1 MEERKLFDIINKVID
16 EETKCLVGILC
27 KRIEVLE
34 KENSLSP
41 NLYKSL
47 TKENLYEYAR
57 RLKKLLDL
65 YIRIGRIEFKNRP
78 QDRSV

>member
-1 MEERKLFDIINKVID
+1 MQEKKLFEIINTVID
-16 EETKCLVGILC
+16 EETKALVGILC
-27 KRIEVLE
+27 KRVEVLE
-34 KENSLSP
+34 KENNLTA

-57 RLKKLLDL
+57 RIKKLLDL
-65 YIRIGRIEFKNRP
+65 HIKIGRIEFINRP